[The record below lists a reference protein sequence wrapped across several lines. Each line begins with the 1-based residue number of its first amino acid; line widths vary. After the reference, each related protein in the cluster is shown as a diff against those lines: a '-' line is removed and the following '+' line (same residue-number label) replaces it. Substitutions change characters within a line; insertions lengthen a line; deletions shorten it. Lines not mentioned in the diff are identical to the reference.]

1 MPTAP
6 DPNSPFLPA
15 RLEATL
21 GVNAPGTPSMAG
33 QPGVQAAGVQFPAP
47 PAPATN
53 FPGRPT
59 TPQAATPTAP
69 VPTASKTTAA
79 PTQAKPRTAA
89 QGASVDAQ
97 AATAAP
103 VTPAPRLVPGAD
115 GSLAITPEGD
125 MAYRQAVV
133 AGRTRL
139 GPIPKLFRHPT
150 LPEMPFELGTHNYNA
165 FTGQWDSPEGG
176 Q

>member
-21 GVNAPGTPSMAG
+21 GVNAPGTPGVAG
-33 QPGVQAAGVQFPAP
+33 NPSPQAAGMQFPAP

-59 TPQAATPTAP
+59 TPKAATPTAA
-69 VPTASKTTAA
+69 VPTASKTTA
-79 PTQAKPRTAA
+79 PPPQAKQPGGT
-89 QGASVDAQ
+89 QGAEGQPAVA
-97 AATAAP
+97 
-103 VTPAPRLVPGAD
+103 VPAPRLVPGAD

-125 MAYRQAVV
+125 MAYRQAVL
-133 AGRTRL
+133 AGRDRL

-150 LPEMPFELGTHNYNA
+150 LPEVPFELGTHNFNP
-165 FTGQWDSPEGG
+165 FTSAWDSPPEGG